1 MSWSNQSIQSYYRDF
16 LRCARCSH
24 DFEYENPLYH
34 PITLPTCHHTMCRK
48 CINIIR
54 NETKCP
60 QDQISFEINH
70 TPIDQ
75 LPTNYP
81 LLMSFYDSSKLPKDK
96 ETRHGRCAAYVKLD
110 IWKQNDFHINGRRCL
125 LIFSRSTIRKVFNLL
140 NIQVLDC
147 KNHLKVLKAIN
158 NLAEHICIC
167 FILHYQDRQKL
178 IKNILVNIGLK
189 DHQYLQPNMIEEI
202 LKSILL
208 LVQQPSILSRKH
220 LVHAVLQKISG
231 NNWAADKFIVECV
244 IDLRFRASC
253 FEEKRHDNLSSL
265 HVKDEYKMYENL
277 RYEFDSIFIEINIK
291 AELNISPEEW
301 SSLLYG
307 HIQHE
312 SIMEIIVKKY
322 LTSDSYAKSIK
333 TLSKALEHVGV
344 EQTYVLKFEDN
355 FNILPNIGLA
365 SGNNEE
371 NKRSPW
377 VRIAFVFKSFEED
390 LKSLPYFH
398 QQQLATNVTNDGQS
412 NDLLLTKGTSLTLY

>member
-1 MSWSNQSIQSYYRDF
+1 MF
-16 LRCARCSH
+16 
-24 DFEYENPLYH
+24 
-34 PITLPTCHHTMCRK
+34 K
-48 CINIIR
+48 
-54 NETKCP
+54 
-60 QDQISFEINH
+60 QI
-70 TPIDQ
+70 
-75 LPTNYP
+75 
-81 LLMSFYDSSKLPKDK
+81 
-96 ETRHGRCAAYVKLD
+96 
-110 IWKQNDFHINGRRCL
+110 INGRRCL

-158 NLAEHICIC
+158 NLAEHICIY

-189 DHQYLQPNMIEEI
+189 DHQYLQPI
-202 LKSILL
+202 
-208 LVQQPSILSRKH
+208 
-220 LVHAVLQKISG
+220 LQKISG

-377 VRIAFVFKSFEED
+377 VRIAFVLKSFEED